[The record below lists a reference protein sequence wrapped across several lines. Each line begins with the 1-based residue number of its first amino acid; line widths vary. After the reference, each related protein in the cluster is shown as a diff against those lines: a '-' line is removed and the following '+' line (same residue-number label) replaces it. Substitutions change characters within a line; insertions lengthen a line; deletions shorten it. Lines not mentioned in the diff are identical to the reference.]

1 MVHLK
6 VFEAFAGV
14 GSQHMALRNLG
25 VDYEVVGVSEIDNFA
40 HQSYEAIHGET
51 KNFGDISKLQPEDL
65 PDFDLFTYSFPC
77 FTGDSLVFVKEKGY
91 VPIKDISVGDL
102 VLTHTGEYKEVTA
115 HYNQGVKPITEVST
129 MLSSTI
135 KTTANHQFYVRTKI
149 KDTSNS
155 CGFYFTQPYW
165 KVAEDLQKS
174 DYVGFPVNSES
185 KLPTWEGILYTWSD
199 GRKPRLKN
207 KIKDKLTDV
216 RFWWLIGRYIADGWV
231 RSQGGIV
238 LGIGNSK
245 LPLVQNQLAGIYNY
259 SVSEEGSVSKVHI
272 PDKELENFLE
282 SVGKGASNKVL
293 PYAWLDLPVN
303 YLQALVEGYLSGD
316 GYVQGTRIVASST
329 SQSLILGMAQAIMK
343 VYKRPVKIYSNK
355 LRSKPHIIEGRL
367 IKENPSWSL
376 AFTKEARKHDRSFY
390 EDDFV
395 WGPVRSVVLSENK
408 EYVYDISVKDN
419 HSFTV
424 QNCIV
429 HNCTDLSSAGK
440 QRGFEKGSGTSS
452 SLLWECQR
460 IIEGKKPKALLL
472 ENVKALTSVK
482 FRDGFHSWL
491 SFLRGLGYMN
501 YYGVLNAKDFG
512 LPQNR
517 ERVFVVSILG
527 KHKPYRFPN
536 GFDDGSTMA
545 SLLGSELDTKKW
557 HKQYNIDRFTY
568 ELRDKGIVHYLGR
581 FNVPIDY
588 KLDKLK
594 EQCFEDIGLSTV
606 KESIG
611 MRTQCLFPT
620 GKVSCMLAS
629 DYKYPKTVVEGIGCE
644 VPSKLY
650 PSDAS
655 DPLARPF
662 VEYERGLTSTREELA
677 KDPSV
682 LWLSEKTANKPQ
694 GLFNLAL
701 MLSEDQVEEL
711 EPLSGFYSMRY
722 LTAGECWK
730 FMGFSYDDYQKAKA
744 VGLSD
749 LQLYKQA
756 GNSIAVPCLEVLF
769 KEIYTSLELERD

>member
-25 VDYEVVGVSEIDNFA
+25 VDYEVVGVSEIDKFA

-77 FTGDSLVFVKEKGY
+77 FTGDSLVFVKDKGY
-91 VPIKDISVGDL
+91 VPIKNVVVGDL

-115 HYNQGVKPITEVST
+115 FYNQGLKPLFSVSSELTRVISTTE
-129 MLSSTI
+129 
-135 KTTANHQFYVRTKI
+135 NHPFYVRSKTEEGLNSPQWKEVRELN
-149 KDTSNS
+149 TSDYL
-155 CGFYFTQPYW
+155 GFPINRESQLPQGYPSLEPYFENLDFWHLLGFLMVYPFTL
-165 KVAEDLQKS
+165 KGEDLILKVDNKHYHLVRDLTEGLFDTTSRELGDSQLE
-174 DYVGFPVNSES
+174 FRIRNCALVNYLRES
-185 KLPTWEGILYTWSD
+185 AIK
-199 GRKPRLKN
+199 RHRLH
-207 KIKDKLTDV
+207 
-216 RFWWLIGRYIADGWV
+216 FQAHWV
-231 RSQGGIV
+231 
-238 LGIGNSK
+238 
-245 LPLVQNQLAGIYNY
+245 
-259 SVSEEGSVSKVHI
+259 
-272 PDKELENFLE
+272 
-282 SVGKGASNKVL
+282 
-293 PYAWLDLPVN
+293 DLPVQHIRALLWGFQRVSGQMVDFTSTLFVTGKELFYGLSQLVLKAYKVPFTVRESINDHYHIEFSELETQSDSMIFEDN
-303 YLQALVEGYLSGD
+303 YVWVSVDSVSYTP
-316 GYVQGTRIVASST
+316 YKAS
-329 SQSLILGMAQAIMK
+329 
-343 VYKRPVKIYSNK
+343 
-355 LRSKPHIIEGRL
+355 
-367 IKENPSWSL
+367 
-376 AFTKEARKHDRSFY
+376 
-390 EDDFV
+390 
-395 WGPVRSVVLSENK
+395 
-408 EYVYDISVKDN
+408 VYDISVKDN

-460 IIEGKKPKALLL
+460 LIEGKKPKALLL
-472 ENVKALTSVK
+472 ENVKALNSAK

-491 SFLRGLGYMN
+491 SFLRGLGYTN

-517 ERVFVVSILG
+517 ERIFVVSILG

-545 SLLGSELDTKKW
+545 HLLGSELDTKKW

-581 FNVPIDY
+581 FNVPVDY
-588 KLDKLK
+588 KIDKLK
-594 EQCFEDIGLSTV
+594 EQGLEDIDPSTI

-629 DYKYPKTVVEGIGCE
+629 DYKYPKTLVEGVGCE
-644 VPSKLY
+644 VTSKLY
-650 PSDAS
+650 PSDANN
-655 DPLARPF
+655 PLARPF
-662 VEYERGLTSTREELA
+662 VEYERGLSSTREELA
-677 KDPSV
+677 KDPNV

-701 MLSEDQVEEL
+701 MLSEEQVDEQK
-711 EPLSGFYSMRY
+711 PLSGFYSMRY
-722 LTAGECWK
+722 LTPGECWK
-730 FMGFSYDDYQKAKA
+730 FMGFSYEDYSKAKA

-756 GNSIAVPCLEVLF
+756 GNSIAVPCLEALF
-769 KEIYTSLELERD
+769 KGIYDSLELEDD

>member
-25 VDYEVVGVSEIDNFA
+25 VDYEVVGVSEIDKFA

-91 VPIKDISVGDL
+91 IPIKQISVGDL

-115 HYNQGVKPITEVST
+115 FYNQGLKPLFSVGSELTGEISTTE
-129 MLSSTI
+129 
-135 KTTANHQFYVRTKI
+135 NHPFYVRSRDAEGVLGSPMWMEAKEL
-149 KDTSNS
+149 TS
-155 CGFYFTQPYW
+155 
-165 KVAEDLQKS
+165 EDFL
-174 DYVGFPVNSES
+174 GFPINTES
-185 KLPTWEGILYTWSD
+185 QLPQGYPSLEENFQNLE
-199 GRKPRLKN
+199 
-207 KIKDKLTDV
+207 
-216 RFWWLIGRYIADGWV
+216 FWRLIGVLTVYPFTLKGEEVVLKVNEKQHYLLRDLTEGLFDTTICDLGHSEV
-231 RSQGGIV
+231 EFCIRSC
-238 LGIGNSK
+238 
-245 LPLVQNQLAGIYNY
+245 A
-259 SVSEEGSVSKVHI
+259 
-272 PDKELENFLE
+272 F
-282 SVGKGASNKVL
+282 
-293 PYAWLDLPVN
+293 VN
-303 YLQALVEGYLSGD
+303 YLRESALKHHRLDFQAHWVQLPLQQIQALLRGFQSVSGQTVDFTSTLFITGKELFYGLSQLVLKAYKVPFTVRESINNHYRLEFSELNKPSD
-316 GYVQGTRIVASST
+316 TMIFEDNYVWVS
-329 SQSLILGMAQAIMK
+329 
-343 VYKRPVKIYSNK
+343 VKSAMYTPFK
-355 LRSKPHIIEGRL
+355 
-367 IKENPSWSL
+367 
-376 AFTKEARKHDRSFY
+376 AT
-390 EDDFV
+390 
-395 WGPVRSVVLSENK
+395 
-408 EYVYDISVKDN
+408 VYDISVKDN

-429 HNCTDLSSAGK
+429 HNCTDLSFAGK

-460 IIEGKKPKALLL
+460 LIEGKKPKALLL
-472 ENVKALTSVK
+472 ENVKALTSAK

-491 SFLRGLGYMN
+491 SFLRGLGYTN

-536 GFDDGSTMA
+536 GFDDGSNMS

-594 EQCFEDIGLSTV
+594 EQGLEDIDPSTI

-629 DYKYPKTVVEGIGCE
+629 DYKYPKTVVEAIGCE
-644 VPSKLY
+644 LPNKLY
-650 PSDAS
+650 KSSAS
-655 DPLARPF
+655 DPLAHPF
-662 VEYERGLTSTREELA
+662 VEYERGLNSSRDELA
-677 KDPSV
+677 KDPNV
-682 LWLSEKTANKPQ
+682 LWLSEREKSEPQ
-694 GLFNLAL
+694 GLFKLAAL
-701 MLSEDQVEEL
+701 LNEESTGEK
-711 EPLSGFYSMRY
+711 EPLTGFYSMRY

-730 FMGFSYDDYQKAKA
+730 FMGFSYEDYSKAKA
-744 VGLSD
+744 IGLSD

-769 KEIYTSLELERD
+769 KGIYDSLED

>member
-25 VDYEVVGVSEIDNFA
+25 VDYEVVGVSEIDKFA
-40 HQSYEAIHGET
+40 HQSYEAVHGET

-77 FTGDSLVFVKEKGY
+77 FTGDSLVFVKDKGY
-91 VPIKDISVGDL
+91 VPIKNVVVGDL
-102 VLTHTGEYKEVTA
+102 VLTHTGEYKVVTA
-115 HYNQGVKPITEVST
+115 FYNQGLKPLFSVSSELTRVISTTE
-129 MLSSTI
+129 
-135 KTTANHQFYVRTKI
+135 NHPFYVRSKTEEGLNSPQWKEVRELN
-149 KDTSNS
+149 TSDYL
-155 CGFYFTQPYW
+155 GFPINRESQLPQGYPSLEPYFENLDFWHLLGFLMVYPFTL
-165 KVAEDLQKS
+165 KGEDLILKV
-174 DYVGFPVNSES
+174 DNKHYHLVRD
-185 KLPTWEGILYTWSD
+185 LTEGLFDTTS
-199 GRKPRLKN
+199 REL
-207 KIKDKLTDV
+207 
-216 RFWWLIGRYIADGWV
+216 
-231 RSQGGIV
+231 
-238 LGIGNSK
+238 GNSQ
-245 LPLVQNQLAGIYNY
+245 LEFRIRNCALVNY
-259 SVSEEGSVSKVHI
+259 
-272 PDKELENFLE
+272 LRE
-282 SVGKGASNKVL
+282 SAIKRHRLHFQSHWV
-293 PYAWLDLPVN
+293 DLPVQHIRALLWGFQRVSGQMIDFTSTLFVTGKELFYGLSQLVLKAYKVPFTVRESINDHYHIEFSELETQSDSMIFEDN
-303 YLQALVEGYLSGD
+303 YVWVSVDSVSYTP
-316 GYVQGTRIVASST
+316 YKAS
-329 SQSLILGMAQAIMK
+329 
-343 VYKRPVKIYSNK
+343 
-355 LRSKPHIIEGRL
+355 
-367 IKENPSWSL
+367 
-376 AFTKEARKHDRSFY
+376 
-390 EDDFV
+390 
-395 WGPVRSVVLSENK
+395 
-408 EYVYDISVKDN
+408 VYDISVKDN

-429 HNCTDLSSAGK
+429 HNCTDLSFAGK

-460 IIEGKKPKALLL
+460 LIEGKKPKVLLL
-472 ENVKALTSVK
+472 ENVKALTSTK
-482 FRDGFHSWL
+482 FMSGFHSWL
-491 SFLRGLGYMN
+491 SFLRGLGYTN

-536 GFDDGSTMA
+536 GFDDGSTMS

-594 EQCFEDIGLSTV
+594 EQGLEDIDLSTI

-655 DPLARPF
+655 EPLARPF
-662 VEYERGLTSTREELA
+662 VEYERGLSSTREELA
-677 KDPSV
+677 KDTSV

-701 MLSEDQVEEL
+701 MLSEEQVEEQ

-744 VGLSD
+744 VGLYD

-756 GNSIAVPCLEVLF
+756 GNSIAVPCLEALF
-769 KEIYTSLELERD
+769 KEIYNSLALEDD

>member
-6 VFEAFAGV
+6 VFEAFSGV

-25 VDYEVVGVSEIDNFA
+25 VDYEVVGVSEIDKFA

-65 PDFDLFTYSFPC
+65 QDFDLFTYSFPC

-102 VLTHTGEYKEVTA
+102 VLTHTGEYKEVTTF
-115 HYNQGVKPITEVST
+115 YNQGQKPLFLVSSELTRDISTTE
-129 MLSSTI
+129 
-135 KTTANHQFYVRTKI
+135 NHPFYVRSKSENGLTPPMWKEACELTTSDYLGFPLNTKSRLPQGYPSLERHFENLDFWRLLGVLLVYPFTL
-149 KDTSNS
+149 KGEELSLKLDNKHYHLVRDLTEGLFDTSS
-155 CGFYFTQPYW
+155 L
-165 KVAEDLQKS
+165 EL
-174 DYVGFPVNSES
+174 
-185 KLPTWEGILYTWSD
+185 
-199 GRKPRLKN
+199 
-207 KIKDKLTDV
+207 
-216 RFWWLIGRYIADGWV
+216 
-231 RSQGGIV
+231 
-238 LGIGNSK
+238 GNS
-245 LPLVQNQLAGIYNY
+245 QLEFRIRNCA
-259 SVSEEGSVSKVHI
+259 
-272 PDKELENFLE
+272 L
-282 SVGKGASNKVL
+282 
-293 PYAWLDLPVN
+293 VN
-303 YLQALVEGYLSGD
+303 YLRESALKRHRLQFQAQWVDLPLPQIRALLWGFKEVSGQTVDFTSTLFVTGKELFYGLSQLLLKAYRVPFKVIETENNYYSITFSELETQSDSMIFEDNYVWVSVES
-316 GYVQGTRIVASST
+316 ASYT
-329 SQSLILGMAQAIMK
+329 P
-343 VYKRPVKIYSNK
+343 YKAS
-355 LRSKPHIIEGRL
+355 
-367 IKENPSWSL
+367 
-376 AFTKEARKHDRSFY
+376 
-390 EDDFV
+390 
-395 WGPVRSVVLSENK
+395 
-408 EYVYDISVKDN
+408 VYDISVKDN

-460 IIEGKKPKALLL
+460 LIEGKKPKVLLL
-472 ENVKALTSVK
+472 ENVKALNSAK

-491 SFLRGLGYMN
+491 SFLRGLGYTN

-517 ERVFVVSILG
+517 ERIFVVSILG

-536 GFDDGSTMA
+536 GFDNGSTMVP
-545 SLLGSELDTKKW
+545 LLGSELDTKKW

-581 FNVPIDY
+581 FNVPVDY
-588 KLDKLK
+588 KIDKLK
-594 EQCFEDIGLSTV
+594 EQGLEDIDLSTI

-629 DYKYPKTVVEGIGCE
+629 DYKYPKTVVEGVGCE

-662 VEYERGLTSTREELA
+662 VEYERGLSSTREELA
-677 KDPSV
+677 KDPNV
-682 LWLSEKTANKPQ
+682 LWLSEKIVNKPQ

-701 MLSEDQVEEL
+701 MLSDNQTEEQK
-711 EPLSGFYSMRY
+711 PLSGFYSMRY
-722 LTAGECWK
+722 LTPGECWK
-730 FMGFSYDDYQKAKA
+730 FMGFSYEDYQKAKET
-744 VGLSD
+744 GLSD

-769 KEIYTSLELERD
+769 KRIYESLED

>member
-6 VFEAFAGV
+6 VFEAFSGV
-14 GSQHMALRNLG
+14 GSQHMVLRNLG
-25 VDYEVVGVSEIDNFA
+25 VDYEVVGVSEIDKFV

-91 VPIKDISVGDL
+91 VPIKNVQVGDL

-115 HYNQGVKPITEVST
+115 FYNQVLKPLFSVGSELTGEISTTENHPFYVRSRDAEGVLGSPMWMEVKELTSEDYLGFPINTESQLPHGYPS
-129 MLSSTI
+129 LSETFQNMDFWRLIGVLMVYPFTLKGEEVILKVNEKQHYLLRDLTEGLFDTTSRDLGSSEMEFRIRSCAFVNYLRESTI
-135 KTTANHQFYVRTKI
+135 KHH
-149 KDTSNS
+149 
-155 CGFYFTQPYW
+155 
-165 KVAEDLQKS
+165 
-174 DYVGFPVNSES
+174 
-185 KLPTWEGILYTWSD
+185 
-199 GRKPRLKN
+199 RL
-207 KIKDKLTDV
+207 D
-216 RFWWLIGRYIADGWV
+216 FQAHWV
-231 RSQGGIV
+231 Q
-238 LGIGNSK
+238 
-245 LPLVQNQLAGIYNY
+245 LPLQQIQALLRGFQ
-259 SVSEEGSVSKVHI
+259 SVSGQTVDFTSTLFI
-272 PDKELENFLE
+272 TGKELFYGLSQLVLKAWRLPFTVRESINDHYRLE
-282 SVGKGASNKVL
+282 FSELNTPSDTMIFEDNYVWVSVKSAMYMPYKAS
-293 PYAWLDLPVN
+293 
-303 YLQALVEGYLSGD
+303 
-316 GYVQGTRIVASST
+316 
-329 SQSLILGMAQAIMK
+329 
-343 VYKRPVKIYSNK
+343 
-355 LRSKPHIIEGRL
+355 
-367 IKENPSWSL
+367 
-376 AFTKEARKHDRSFY
+376 
-390 EDDFV
+390 
-395 WGPVRSVVLSENK
+395 
-408 EYVYDISVKDN
+408 VYDISVKDN

-440 QRGFEKGSGTSS
+440 QRGFKKGSGTSS

-460 IIEGKKPKALLL
+460 LIEGKKPKALLL
-472 ENVKALTSVK
+472 ENVKALTSAK

-491 SFLRGLGYMN
+491 SFLRGLGYTN

-527 KHKPYRFPN
+527 KYKPYRFPN
-536 GFDDGSTMA
+536 GFDDGSTM
-545 SLLGSELDTKKW
+545 SLLLGSELDTKKW

-568 ELRDKGIVHYLGR
+568 EVRNSGIVHYLGR

-594 EQCFEDIGLSTV
+594 EQGVENIDPSEI
-606 KESIG
+606 KDSIG

-629 DYKYPKTVVEGIGCE
+629 DYKYPKTVVEAVGCE
-644 VPSKLY
+644 LPKKLY
-650 PSDAS
+650 KSSAS

-662 VEYERGLTSTREELA
+662 VEYERGLTATREELA
-677 KDPSV
+677 ADSSV
-682 LWLSEKTANKPQ
+682 LWLSEREKSEPQ
-694 GLFNLAL
+694 GLFKLAAL
-701 MLSEDQVEEL
+701 LNEEPTEEQ
-711 EPLSGFYSMRY
+711 EPLTGFYSMRY

-730 FMGFSYDDYQKAKA
+730 FMGFSYDDYSKAKA

-769 KEIYTSLELERD
+769 KRIYESLED

>member
-25 VDYEVVGVSEIDNFA
+25 VDYEVVGVSEIDKFA

-91 VPIKDISVGDL
+91 VPIKSVTEGDL

-115 HYNQGVKPITEVST
+115 FYNQGLKSLFSVSSELTRDISTTE
-129 MLSSTI
+129 
-135 KTTANHQFYVRTKI
+135 NHPFYVRSKVEGGL
-149 KDTSNS
+149 SS
-155 CGFYFTQPYW
+155 PQW
-165 KVAEDLQKS
+165 KEARELTTS
-174 DYVGFPVNSES
+174 DYLGFPINTES
-185 KLPTWEGILYTWSD
+185 QLPQRYPSLEPHFQELNFWKLIGILLAFPFTLKGEEVILKVDNRHFGLLSILTADLFDNSYRDISASQVEFRIRNCALVNYLRESGLKHRKLRFQSQWVSLPIPQLRALLWGFQSVSGQTIEFTSALFVTGKELFYGLSQLVLKANRAPFKVIESENNHYTITFIELETQSD
-199 GRKPRLKN
+199 SMIFEDN
-207 KIKDKLTDV
+207 YV
-216 RFWWLIGRYIADGWV
+216 WV
-231 RSQGGIV
+231 
-238 LGIGNSK
+238 
-245 LPLVQNQLAGIYNY
+245 
-259 SVSEEGSVSKVHI
+259 SVSEANYTPYK
-272 PDKELENFLE
+272 
-282 SVGKGASNKVL
+282 SN
-293 PYAWLDLPVN
+293 
-303 YLQALVEGYLSGD
+303 
-316 GYVQGTRIVASST
+316 
-329 SQSLILGMAQAIMK
+329 
-343 VYKRPVKIYSNK
+343 
-355 LRSKPHIIEGRL
+355 
-367 IKENPSWSL
+367 
-376 AFTKEARKHDRSFY
+376 
-390 EDDFV
+390 
-395 WGPVRSVVLSENK
+395 
-408 EYVYDISVKDN
+408 VYDIRVKDN

-460 IIEGKKPKALLL
+460 LIEGKKPKALLL
-472 ENVKALTSVK
+472 ENVKALNSAK

-491 SFLRGLGYMN
+491 SFLRGLGYTN

-545 SLLGSELDTKKW
+545 PLLGSDLDTKKW

-581 FNVPIDY
+581 FNVPVDY
-588 KLDKLK
+588 KIDKLK
-594 EQCFEDIGLSTV
+594 EQGLEDIDPSTI

-629 DYKYPKTVVEGIGCE
+629 DYKYPKTVVEGVGCE

-662 VEYERGLTSTREELA
+662 VEFERGLSSTREELA
-677 KDPSV
+677 KDPTV
-682 LWLSEKTANKPQ
+682 LWLSEKESSEPK
-694 GLFNLAL
+694 GLFQFAAL
-701 MLSEDQVEEL
+701 LSDEPKEEI
-711 EPLSGFYSMRY
+711 EPLQGFYSMRY
-722 LTAGECWK
+722 LTPGECWK
-730 FMGFSYDDYQKAKA
+730 FMGFSYEDYSKAKA
-744 VGLSD
+744 IGLSD

-756 GNSIAVPCLEVLF
+756 GNSIAVPCLEALF
-769 KEIYTSLELERD
+769 KNIYISLED

>member
-25 VDYEVVGVSEIDNFA
+25 VDYEVVGVSEIDKFA

-51 KNFGDISKLQPEDL
+51 PNFGDISKLQSEDL

-77 FTGDSLVFVKEKGY
+77 FTGDSLVFVKDKGY
-91 VPIKDISVGDL
+91 VLIKQVSVGDL

-115 HYNQGVKPITEVST
+115 FYNQGLKPLFSVSSELTRDISTTET
-129 MLSSTI
+129 
-135 KTTANHQFYVRTKI
+135 HPFYVRSKSESGLTSPKWKEAKDLTTSDFLGFPINTESQLPQGYPSLESHFENLDFWRLLGVLLVYPFTLKGEELILKI
-149 KDTSNS
+149 DNKHYHLLRDLTEGLFDTSS
-155 CGFYFTQPYW
+155 L
-165 KVAEDLQKS
+165 EL
-174 DYVGFPVNSES
+174 
-185 KLPTWEGILYTWSD
+185 
-199 GRKPRLKN
+199 
-207 KIKDKLTDV
+207 
-216 RFWWLIGRYIADGWV
+216 
-231 RSQGGIV
+231 
-238 LGIGNSK
+238 GNS
-245 LPLVQNQLAGIYNY
+245 QLEFRIRNCA
-259 SVSEEGSVSKVHI
+259 
-272 PDKELENFLE
+272 L
-282 SVGKGASNKVL
+282 
-293 PYAWLDLPVN
+293 VN
-303 YLQALVEGYLSGD
+303 YLRESALKRHRLHFQAQWIDLPLQQIRALLWGFQRVSGQNVDFTSTLFVTGKELFYGLSQLVLKSYRVPFRVRESINDHYSIEFSELE
-316 GYVQGTRIVASST
+316 
-329 SQSLILGMAQAIMK
+329 SQSDTMIFEDNYVWVSVQSANYIP
-343 VYKRPVKIYSNK
+343 YKAS
-355 LRSKPHIIEGRL
+355 
-367 IKENPSWSL
+367 
-376 AFTKEARKHDRSFY
+376 
-390 EDDFV
+390 
-395 WGPVRSVVLSENK
+395 
-408 EYVYDISVKDN
+408 VYDISVKDN

-460 IIEGKKPKALLL
+460 LIEGKKPKALLL
-472 ENVKALTSVK
+472 ENVKALNSAK

-491 SFLRGLGYMN
+491 SFLRGLGYTN

-536 GFDDGSTMA
+536 GYDDGSTMS
-545 SLLGSELDTKKW
+545 SLLGSDLDTKKW

-588 KLDKLK
+588 KVDKLK
-594 EQCFEDIGLSTV
+594 EQGFEDIDLSMI

-644 VPSKLY
+644 VPTKLY
-650 PSDAS
+650 LSSAS

-677 KDPSV
+677 KDSSV
-682 LWLSEKTANKPQ
+682 LWLSEKENSKPK
-694 GLFNLAL
+694 GLFQFAAL
-701 MLSEDQVEEL
+701 LSDEPKEEI
-711 EPLSGFYSMRY
+711 EPLQGFYSMRY
-722 LTAGECWK
+722 LTPGECWK
-730 FMGFSYDDYQKAKA
+730 FMGFSYEDYSKAKA
-744 VGLSD
+744 IGLSD

-769 KEIYTSLELERD
+769 KRIYESLED

>member
-6 VFEAFAGV
+6 VFEAFSGV

-25 VDYEVVGVSEIDNFA
+25 VDYEVVGVSEIDKFA

-91 VPIKDISVGDL
+91 VPIKNVQVGDL

-115 HYNQGVKPITEVST
+115 FYNQGLKPLFSVGSELTGEISTTENHPFYVRSRDAEGVLGSPMWMEVKELTSEDYLGFPINTESQLPHGYPS
-129 MLSSTI
+129 LSETFQNMDFWRLIGVLMVYPFTLKGEEVILKVNEKQHYLLRDLTEGLFDTTSRDLGSSEMEFRIRSCAFVNYLRESTI
-135 KTTANHQFYVRTKI
+135 KHH
-149 KDTSNS
+149 
-155 CGFYFTQPYW
+155 
-165 KVAEDLQKS
+165 
-174 DYVGFPVNSES
+174 
-185 KLPTWEGILYTWSD
+185 
-199 GRKPRLKN
+199 RL
-207 KIKDKLTDV
+207 D
-216 RFWWLIGRYIADGWV
+216 FQAHWV
-231 RSQGGIV
+231 Q
-238 LGIGNSK
+238 
-245 LPLVQNQLAGIYNY
+245 LPLQQIQALLRGFQ
-259 SVSEEGSVSKVHI
+259 SVSGQTVDFTSTLFI
-272 PDKELENFLE
+272 TGKELFYGLSQLVLKAWRLPFTVRESINDHYRLE
-282 SVGKGASNKVL
+282 FSELNTPSDTMIFEDNYVWVSVKSAMYMPYKAS
-293 PYAWLDLPVN
+293 
-303 YLQALVEGYLSGD
+303 
-316 GYVQGTRIVASST
+316 
-329 SQSLILGMAQAIMK
+329 
-343 VYKRPVKIYSNK
+343 
-355 LRSKPHIIEGRL
+355 
-367 IKENPSWSL
+367 
-376 AFTKEARKHDRSFY
+376 
-390 EDDFV
+390 
-395 WGPVRSVVLSENK
+395 
-408 EYVYDISVKDN
+408 VYDISVKDN

-440 QRGFEKGSGTSS
+440 QRGFERGSGTSS

-460 IIEGKKPKALLL
+460 LIEGKKPKALLL
-472 ENVKALTSVK
+472 ENVKALNSAK

-491 SFLRGLGYMN
+491 SFLRGLGYTN

-517 ERVFVVSILG
+517 ERIFVVSILG

-536 GFDDGSTMA
+536 GFDDGSTMS
-545 SLLGSELDTKKW
+545 SLLGGDLDTKKW

-581 FNVPIDY
+581 FNVPVDY

-594 EQCFEDIGLSTV
+594 EQGLDDIDPSTI

-655 DPLARPF
+655 EPLARPF
-662 VEYERGLTSTREELA
+662 VEYERGLSSTREELA

-701 MLSEDQVEEL
+701 MLSEEQVEEQ

-756 GNSIAVPCLEVLF
+756 GNSIAVPCLEALF
-769 KEIYTSLELERD
+769 KEIYNSLALEDD

>member
-1 MVHLK
+1 MVHLR

-25 VDYEVVGVSEIDNFA
+25 VDYEVVGVSEIDKFA

-51 KNFGDISKLQPEDL
+51 KNFGDISKLQSEDL

-77 FTGDSLVFVKEKGY
+77 
-91 VPIKDISVGDL
+91 
-102 VLTHTGEYKEVTA
+102 
-115 HYNQGVKPITEVST
+115 
-129 MLSSTI
+129 
-135 KTTANHQFYVRTKI
+135 
-149 KDTSNS
+149 
-155 CGFYFTQPYW
+155 
-165 KVAEDLQKS
+165 
-174 DYVGFPVNSES
+174 
-185 KLPTWEGILYTWSD
+185 
-199 GRKPRLKN
+199 
-207 KIKDKLTDV
+207 
-216 RFWWLIGRYIADGWV
+216 
-231 RSQGGIV
+231 
-238 LGIGNSK
+238 
-245 LPLVQNQLAGIYNY
+245 
-259 SVSEEGSVSKVHI
+259 
-272 PDKELENFLE
+272 
-282 SVGKGASNKVL
+282 
-293 PYAWLDLPVN
+293 
-303 YLQALVEGYLSGD
+303 
-316 GYVQGTRIVASST
+316 
-329 SQSLILGMAQAIMK
+329 
-343 VYKRPVKIYSNK
+343 
-355 LRSKPHIIEGRL
+355 
-367 IKENPSWSL
+367 
-376 AFTKEARKHDRSFY
+376 
-390 EDDFV
+390 
-395 WGPVRSVVLSENK
+395 
-408 EYVYDISVKDN
+408 
-419 HSFTV
+419 
-424 QNCIV
+424 
-429 HNCTDLSSAGK
+429 TDLSFAGK

-460 IIEGKKPKALLL
+460 LIEGKKPKALLL
-472 ENVKALTSVK
+472 ENVKALTSAK

-491 SFLRGLGYMN
+491 SFLRGLGYTN

-536 GFDDGSTMA
+536 GFDDGSTMS

-594 EQCFEDIGLSTV
+594 EQGLEDIDLSTI

-620 GKVSCMLAS
+620 GKASCMLAS
-629 DYKYPKTVVEGIGCE
+629 DYKYPKTVVEGLGCE

-662 VEYERGLTSTREELA
+662 VEYERGLSSTREDLA
-677 KDPSV
+677 KDPTV

-701 MLSEDQVEEL
+701 MLSEGQAEDQKT
-711 EPLSGFYSMRY
+711 LSGFYSMRY
-722 LTAGECWK
+722 LTPGECWK
-730 FMGFSYDDYQKAKA
+730 FMGFSYEDYSKAKA

-756 GNSIAVPCLEVLF
+756 GNSIAVPCLEALF
-769 KEIYTSLELERD
+769 KEIYNSLALEDD

>member
-25 VDYEVVGVSEIDNFA
+25 VDYEVVGVSEIDKFA
-40 HQSYEAIHGET
+40 HQAYEAIHGET
-51 KNFGDISKLQPEDL
+51 PNFGDISKLQPEDL

-77 FTGDSLVFVKEKGY
+77 FTGDSLVFVKDKGY
-91 VPIKDISVGDL
+91 VPIKTVVVGDL

-115 HYNQGVKPITEVST
+115 FYNQGLKPLFSIDSELTREILTTE
-129 MLSSTI
+129 
-135 KTTANHQFYVRTKI
+135 NHPFYVRSKLEGGLSSPQWKEARELTTSDYLGFPINKESQLPQGYPSLELKFQELNFWKLVGVLLAFPFTLKGEEVI
-149 KDTSNS
+149 LKVDKKHFGLLNILTAYLFDTS
-155 CGFYFTQPYW
+155 YR
-165 KVAEDLQKS
+165 DL
-174 DYVGFPVNSES
+174 
-185 KLPTWEGILYTWSD
+185 
-199 GRKPRLKN
+199 
-207 KIKDKLTDV
+207 
-216 RFWWLIGRYIADGWV
+216 
-231 RSQGGIV
+231 
-238 LGIGNSK
+238 
-245 LPLVQNQLAGIYNY
+245 
-259 SVSEEGSVSKVHI
+259 
-272 PDKELENFLE
+272 
-282 SVGKGASNKVL
+282 
-293 PYAWLDLPVN
+293 
-303 YLQALVEGYLSGD
+303 
-316 GYVQGTRIVASST
+316 ST
-329 SQSLILGMAQAIMK
+329 SQVEFRIRDCALVTYLRESGLK
-343 VYKRPVKIYSNK
+343 HRK
-355 LRSKPHIIEGRL
+355 LRFQAQWVELPLPQLRALLWGFQSVSGQTIEFTSALFVTG
-367 IKENPSWSL
+367 KEL
-376 AFTKEARKHDRSFY
+376 FY
-390 EDDFV
+390 
-395 WGPVRSVVLSENK
+395 GLSQLVLKANRVPFKVIESENYHYTITFSELETQSDSMIFEDNYVWVSVCEASYTSYK
-408 EYVYDISVKDN
+408 SNVYDISVKDN

-460 IIEGKKPKALLL
+460 LIEGKKPKALLL
-472 ENVKALTSVK
+472 ENVKSLNSAK

-491 SFLRGLGYMN
+491 SFLRGLGYTN

-517 ERVFVVSILG
+517 ERIFVVSILG

-545 SLLGSELDTKKW
+545 PLLGSELDTKKW

-581 FNVPIDY
+581 FNVPVDY
-588 KLDKLK
+588 KIDKLK
-594 EQCFEDIGLSTV
+594 EQGLEDIDPSTI

-620 GKVSCMLAS
+620 GKASCMLAS

-662 VEYERGLTSTREELA
+662 VEYERGLSSTREELA
-677 KDPSV
+677 NDPNV
-682 LWLSEKTANKPQ
+682 LWLSEKTANQPQ

-701 MLSEDQVEEL
+701 MLSEGQAEEQKS
-711 EPLSGFYSMRY
+711 LSGFYSMRY
-722 LTAGECWK
+722 LTPGECWK
-730 FMGFSYDDYQKAKA
+730 FMGFSYEDYQKAKA

-756 GNSIAVPCLEVLF
+756 GNSIAVPCLEALF
-769 KEIYTSLELERD
+769 KRIYESLDSTKEEN

>member
-25 VDYEVVGVSEIDNFA
+25 VDYEVVGVSEIDKFA

-77 FTGDSLVFVKEKGY
+77 FTGYSLVFVKEKGY
-91 VPIKDISVGDL
+91 VLIKSVVVGDL

-115 HYNQGVKPITEVST
+115 HYNQGLKPLFSVSSELTREISTTE
-129 MLSSTI
+129 
-135 KTTANHQFYVRTKI
+135 NHPFYVRSKVEGGLSSPQWKEARELT
-149 KDTSNS
+149 TSDYLGFPINS
-155 CGFYFTQPYW
+155 EFQLPQGYPSLEPYFENLDFWHLLGFLMVYLFTL
-165 KVAEDLQKS
+165 KGEDLILKV
-174 DYVGFPVNSES
+174 DNKHYHLVRD
-185 KLPTWEGILYTWSD
+185 LTEGLFDTTS
-199 GRKPRLKN
+199 REL
-207 KIKDKLTDV
+207 
-216 RFWWLIGRYIADGWV
+216 
-231 RSQGGIV
+231 
-238 LGIGNSK
+238 GNSQ
-245 LPLVQNQLAGIYNY
+245 LEFRIRNCALVNY
-259 SVSEEGSVSKVHI
+259 
-272 PDKELENFLE
+272 LRE
-282 SVGKGASNKVL
+282 SAIKRHRLHFQAHWV
-293 PYAWLDLPVN
+293 DLPVQHIRALLWGFQRVSGQMVDFTSTLFVTGKELFYGLSQLVLKAYKVPFTVRESINDHYHIEFSELETQSDSMIFEDN
-303 YLQALVEGYLSGD
+303 YVWVSVDSVSYTP
-316 GYVQGTRIVASST
+316 YKAS
-329 SQSLILGMAQAIMK
+329 
-343 VYKRPVKIYSNK
+343 
-355 LRSKPHIIEGRL
+355 
-367 IKENPSWSL
+367 
-376 AFTKEARKHDRSFY
+376 
-390 EDDFV
+390 
-395 WGPVRSVVLSENK
+395 
-408 EYVYDISVKDN
+408 VYDISVKDN

-460 IIEGKKPKALLL
+460 LIEGKKPKALLL
-472 ENVKALTSVK
+472 ENVKALNSAK

-491 SFLRGLGYMN
+491 SFLRGLGYTN

-517 ERVFVVSILG
+517 ERIFVVSILG

-545 SLLGSELDTKKW
+545 HLLGSELDTKKW

-581 FNVPIDY
+581 FNVPVDY
-588 KLDKLK
+588 KIDKLK
-594 EQCFEDIGLSTV
+594 EQGLEDIDPSTI

-629 DYKYPKTVVEGIGCE
+629 DYKYPKTVVEGVGCE
-644 VPSKLY
+644 VTSKLY
-650 PSDAS
+650 PSDANN
-655 DPLARPF
+655 PLARPF
-662 VEYERGLTSTREELA
+662 VEYERGLSSTREELA
-677 KDPSV
+677 KDPNV

-701 MLSEDQVEEL
+701 MLSEEQVDEQK
-711 EPLSGFYSMRY
+711 PLSGFYSMRY
-722 LTAGECWK
+722 LTPGECWK
-730 FMGFSYDDYQKAKA
+730 FMGFSYEDYSKAKA

-756 GNSIAVPCLEVLF
+756 GNSIAVPCLEALF
-769 KEIYTSLELERD
+769 KGIYDSLELEDD

>member
-25 VDYEVVGVSEIDNFA
+25 VDYEVVGVSEIDKFA
-40 HQSYEAIHGET
+40 HQSYEVIHGET

-77 FTGDSLVFVKEKGY
+77 FTGDSLVFVKDKGY
-91 VPIKDISVGDL
+91 VPIKGVVVGDL

-115 HYNQGVKPITEVST
+115 FYNQGLKPLFSVSSELTRDISTTE
-129 MLSSTI
+129 
-135 KTTANHQFYVRTKI
+135 NHPFYVRSKVEEGL
-149 KDTSNS
+149 NS
-155 CGFYFTQPYW
+155 PQW
-165 KVAEDLQKS
+165 KEARELS
-174 DYVGFPVNSES
+174 TLDYLGFPVNTES
-185 KLPTWEGILYTWSD
+185 QLPQGYPSLERYFENLDFWRLLGVLIVYPFTLKGEELILKVDNKHYHLLRDLTEGLFDTTSRD
-199 GRKPRLKN
+199 L
-207 KIKDKLTDV
+207 
-216 RFWWLIGRYIADGWV
+216 
-231 RSQGGIV
+231 
-238 LGIGNSK
+238 GNSQIEFRIRNCA
-245 LPLVQNQLAGIYNY
+245 LVNY
-259 SVSEEGSVSKVHI
+259 
-272 PDKELENFLE
+272 LCE
-282 SVGKGASNKVL
+282 SAIKRHRLHVQAH
-293 PYAWLDLPVN
+293 WIDLPVQHIRALLWGFQRVSGQTVDFTSTLFVTGKELFYGLSQLVLKAYKVPFTVRESINDHYHIEFSELETQSDSMIFEDN
-303 YLQALVEGYLSGD
+303 YVWVSVES
-316 GYVQGTRIVASST
+316 ASST
-329 SQSLILGMAQAIMK
+329 P
-343 VYKRPVKIYSNK
+343 YKS
-355 LRSKPHIIEGRL
+355 S
-367 IKENPSWSL
+367 
-376 AFTKEARKHDRSFY
+376 
-390 EDDFV
+390 
-395 WGPVRSVVLSENK
+395 
-408 EYVYDISVKDN
+408 VYDISVKDN

-472 ENVKALTSVK
+472 ENVKALNSAK

-491 SFLRGLGYMN
+491 SFLRGLGYTN

-536 GFDDGSTMA
+536 GFDDGSTMS
-545 SLLGSELDTKKW
+545 SLLGSELDIKKW

-588 KLDKLK
+588 KVDKLK
-594 EQCFEDIGLSTV
+594 EQGFEDIDLSTI

-629 DYKYPKTVVEGIGCE
+629 DYKYPKTVVEGVGCE

-650 PSDAS
+650 LSDAS

-662 VEYERGLTSTREELA
+662 VEYERGLKSTREELA
-677 KDPSV
+677 KDPNI
-682 LWLSEKTANKPQ
+682 LWLSEKKPQ
-694 GLFNLAL
+694 EKLSLFNLAAL
-701 MLSEDQVEEL
+701 LSETTEEEQ
-711 EPLSGFYSMRY
+711 EPVRGFYSMRY
-722 LTAGECWK
+722 LTPGECWK
-730 FMGFSYDDYQKAKA
+730 FMGFSYEDYSKAKA
-744 VGLSD
+744 IGLSD

-756 GNSIAVPCLEVLF
+756 GNSIAVPCLEALF
-769 KEIYTSLELERD
+769 KGIYDSLED

>member
-25 VDYEVVGVSEIDNFA
+25 VDYEVVGVSEIDKFA
-40 HQSYEAIHGET
+40 HQAYEAIHGET
-51 KNFGDISKLQPEDL
+51 PNFGDISKLQPEDL

-77 FTGDSLVFVKEKGY
+77 FTGESLVFVKEKGY
-91 VPIKDISVGDL
+91 VPIKNVVEGDF

-115 HYNQGVKPITEVST
+115 HYNQGLKPLFLVSSELTRDISTTE
-129 MLSSTI
+129 
-135 KTTANHQFYVRTKI
+135 NHPFYVRSKTEDGLSSPQWKEAKDLKTSDYLGFPINTKSQLPQGYPSLELKFQELNFWKLVGVLLAYPFTLEGEEVI
-149 KDTSNS
+149 LKVDNKHFGLIRLLTADLFDTS
-155 CGFYFTQPYW
+155 YR
-165 KVAEDLQKS
+165 DLS
-174 DYVGFPVNSES
+174 
-185 KLPTWEGILYTWSD
+185 T
-199 GRKPRLKN
+199 
-207 KIKDKLTDV
+207 
-216 RFWWLIGRYIADGWV
+216 
-231 RSQGGIV
+231 SQVEFRIRDCA
-238 LGIGNSK
+238 L
-245 LPLVQNQLAGIYNY
+245 
-259 SVSEEGSVSKVHI
+259 
-272 PDKELENFLE
+272 
-282 SVGKGASNKVL
+282 
-293 PYAWLDLPVN
+293 VN
-303 YLQALVEGYLSGD
+303 YLRESGLKH
-316 GYVQGTRIVASST
+316 R
-329 SQSLILGMAQAIMK
+329 
-343 VYKRPVKIYSNK
+343 K
-355 LRSKPHIIEGRL
+355 LRFQAQWVDLPLPQLRALLWGYQSVSGQNIEYTSFLFITG
-367 IKENPSWSL
+367 KEL
-376 AFTKEARKHDRSFY
+376 FY
-390 EDDFV
+390 GLSQLLLKAYKTPFK
-395 WGPVRSVVLSENK
+395 VVESENNRYSITFS
-408 EYVYDISVKDN
+408 ELETPSDSMIFEGNYVWVSVNSASYTPYTAHVYDISVKDN

-460 IIEGKKPKALLL
+460 LIEGKKPKALLL
-472 ENVKALTSVK
+472 ENVKALNNAK

-491 SFLRGLGYMN
+491 SFLRGLGYTN

-517 ERVFVVSILG
+517 ERIFVVSILG

-545 SLLGSELDTKKW
+545 HLLGSELDTKKW

-568 ELRDKGIVHYLGR
+568 ELRDKGIVHYLGC

-588 KLDKLK
+588 KIDKLK
-594 EQCFEDIGLSTV
+594 EQGLEDIDPSTI

-620 GKVSCMLAS
+620 GKISCMLAS

-655 DPLARPF
+655 DSLARPF
-662 VEYERGLTSTREELA
+662 VEYERGLKSTREDLA
-677 KDPSV
+677 KDPNV
-682 LWLSEKTANKPQ
+682 LWLSEKRPREKLS
-694 GLFNLAL
+694 LFNLAAL
-701 MLSEDQVEEL
+701 LSETTEEEQ
-711 EPLSGFYSMRY
+711 EPISGFYSMRY
-722 LTAGECWK
+722 LTPGECWK
-730 FMGFSYDDYQKAKA
+730 FMGFSYEDYQKVKA
-744 VGLSD
+744 IGLSD

-769 KEIYTSLELERD
+769 KEIYTSLELEHD

>member
-1 MVHLK
+1 MVHLR

-25 VDYEVVGVSEIDNFA
+25 VDYEVVGVSEIDKFA
-40 HQSYEAIHGET
+40 HQSYEAIYGET

-77 FTGDSLVFVKEKGY
+77 FTGDSLIFVKEKGY
-91 VPIKDISVGDL
+91 VPIKQVAVGDF

-115 HYNQGVKPITEVST
+115 HYNQGLKSLFSVSSELTRDISTTE
-129 MLSSTI
+129 
-135 KTTANHQFYVRTKI
+135 NHPFYVRSRTEDELSSPK
-149 KDTSNS
+149 
-155 CGFYFTQPYW
+155 W
-165 KVAEDLQKS
+165 KEARELNTS
-174 DYVGFPVNSES
+174 DYLGFPINSES
-185 KLPTWEGILYTWSD
+185 QLPQGYPSLESHFENLDFWRLLGVLLVYPFMVKGEELILKVDNKHYHLVRDLTEGLFDTSSLD
-199 GRKPRLKN
+199 L
-207 KIKDKLTDV
+207 
-216 RFWWLIGRYIADGWV
+216 
-231 RSQGGIV
+231 
-238 LGIGNSK
+238 GNSQIEFRIRNCA
-245 LPLVQNQLAGIYNY
+245 L
-259 SVSEEGSVSKVHI
+259 
-272 PDKELENFLE
+272 
-282 SVGKGASNKVL
+282 
-293 PYAWLDLPVN
+293 VN
-303 YLQALVEGYLSGD
+303 YLRESAIKRHRLHFQAHWIYLPLQQIRALLWGFQRISGQTVDFTSTLFVTGKELFYGISQLVLKAYKVPFTVRESINDY
-316 GYVQGTRIVASST
+316 YRIEFSELET
-329 SQSLILGMAQAIMK
+329 QSDFMI
-343 VYKRPVKIYSNK
+343 
-355 LRSKPHIIEGRL
+355 
-367 IKENPSWSL
+367 
-376 AFTKEARKHDRSFY
+376 F
-390 EDDFV
+390 EDNFV
-395 WGPVRSVVLSENK
+395 WVSVESASYTPYNGS
-408 EYVYDISVKDN
+408 VYDISVKDN

-460 IIEGKKPKALLL
+460 LIEGKKPKALLL
-472 ENVKALTSVK
+472 ENVKALNSAK
-482 FRDGFHSWL
+482 FRGGFHSWL
-491 SFLRGLGYMN
+491 SFLRGLGYTN

-545 SLLGSELDTKKW
+545 PLLGSELDTKKW

-581 FNVPIDY
+581 FNVPVDY
-588 KLDKLK
+588 KINKLK
-594 EQCFEDIGLSTV
+594 EQGLEDINPSTI

-655 DPLARPF
+655 DFLARPF
-662 VEYERGLTSTREELA
+662 VEYERGLKSTREELA
-677 KDPSV
+677 KDPNV
-682 LWLSEKTANKPQ
+682 LWLSEKKPQ
-694 GLFNLAL
+694 EKLSLFNLAAL
-701 MLSEDQVEEL
+701 LSETTEEEQ
-711 EPLSGFYSMRY
+711 EPVRGFYSMRY
-722 LTAGECWK
+722 LTPGECWK
-730 FMGFSYDDYQKAKA
+730 FMGFSYEDYQKAKA
-744 VGLSD
+744 IGLSD

-769 KEIYTSLELERD
+769 KRIYESLED

>member
-25 VDYEVVGVSEIDNFA
+25 VDYEVVGVSEIDKFA

-77 FTGDSLVFVKEKGY
+77 FTGDSLVFVKDKGY
-91 VPIKDISVGDL
+91 VPIKNVVVGDS

-115 HYNQGVKPITEVST
+115 FYNQGLKPLFSVSSELTRDISTTE
-129 MLSSTI
+129 
-135 KTTANHQFYVRTKI
+135 NHPFYVRSKAEGGL
-149 KDTSNS
+149 NS
-155 CGFYFTQPYW
+155 PQW
-165 KVAEDLQKS
+165 KEARELNTS
-174 DYVGFPVNSES
+174 DYLGFPINSES
-185 KLPTWEGILYTWSD
+185 QLPQGYPSLESHFENLDFWRLLGVLLVYPFMVKGEELILKVDNKHYHLVRDLTEGLFDTSSLD
-199 GRKPRLKN
+199 L
-207 KIKDKLTDV
+207 
-216 RFWWLIGRYIADGWV
+216 
-231 RSQGGIV
+231 
-238 LGIGNSK
+238 GNSQIEFRIRNCA
-245 LPLVQNQLAGIYNY
+245 L
-259 SVSEEGSVSKVHI
+259 
-272 PDKELENFLE
+272 
-282 SVGKGASNKVL
+282 
-293 PYAWLDLPVN
+293 VN
-303 YLQALVEGYLSGD
+303 YLRESAIKRHRLHFQAHWIYLPLQQIRALLWGFQRISGQTVDFTSTLFVTGKELFYGISQLVLKAYKVPFTVRESINDY
-316 GYVQGTRIVASST
+316 YRIEFSELET
-329 SQSLILGMAQAIMK
+329 QSDFMI
-343 VYKRPVKIYSNK
+343 
-355 LRSKPHIIEGRL
+355 
-367 IKENPSWSL
+367 
-376 AFTKEARKHDRSFY
+376 F
-390 EDDFV
+390 EDNFV
-395 WGPVRSVVLSENK
+395 WVSVESASYTPYNGS
-408 EYVYDISVKDN
+408 VYDISVKDN

-460 IIEGKKPKALLL
+460 LIEGKKPKALLL
-472 ENVKALTSVK
+472 ENVKALNSAK
-482 FRDGFHSWL
+482 FRGGFHSWL
-491 SFLRGLGYMN
+491 SFLRGLGYTN

-545 SLLGSELDTKKW
+545 PLLGSELDTKKW

-581 FNVPIDY
+581 FNVPVDY
-588 KLDKLK
+588 KINKLK
-594 EQCFEDIGLSTV
+594 EQGLEDINPSTI

-650 PSDAS
+650 LSDAS
-655 DPLARPF
+655 DSLARPF
-662 VEYERGLTSTREELA
+662 VEYERGLNSTREELA
-677 KDPSV
+677 KDPNV
-682 LWLSEKTANKPQ
+682 LWLSEKKPQ
-694 GLFNLAL
+694 EKLSLFNLAAL
-701 MLSEDQVEEL
+701 LSETTEEEQ
-711 EPLSGFYSMRY
+711 EPVRGFYSMRY
-722 LTAGECWK
+722 LTPGECWK
-730 FMGFSYDDYQKAKA
+730 FMGFSYEDYQKAKA
-744 VGLSD
+744 IGLSD

-769 KEIYTSLELERD
+769 KRIYESLEN

>member
-14 GSQHMALRNLG
+14 GSQHMALRKLG
-25 VDYEVVGVSEIDNFA
+25 VDYEVVGVSEIDKFA
-40 HQSYEAIHGET
+40 HQAYEAIHGET
-51 KNFGDISKLQPEDL
+51 KNFGDISELQSEDL

-77 FTGDSLVFVKEKGY
+77 FTGDSLVFVKDKGY
-91 VPIKDISVGDL
+91 VPIKNVVVGDS
-102 VLTHTGEYKEVTA
+102 VLTHTGEYKEVTV
-115 HYNQGVKPITEVST
+115 HYNQGLKPLFSVSSELTREISTTE
-129 MLSSTI
+129 
-135 KTTANHQFYVRTKI
+135 NHPFYVRSKVEGGLSSPKWKEARELTTSDYLGFPINTESQLLQGYPSLESKFQELNFWKLVGVLLAFPFTLKGEEVI
-149 KDTSNS
+149 LKVDNKHFGLLSTLTDDLFDTSYRDIS
-155 CGFYFTQPYW
+155 
-165 KVAEDLQKS
+165 A
-174 DYVGFPVNSES
+174 
-185 KLPTWEGILYTWSD
+185 
-199 GRKPRLKN
+199 
-207 KIKDKLTDV
+207 
-216 RFWWLIGRYIADGWV
+216 
-231 RSQGGIV
+231 SQV
-238 LGIGNSK
+238 DF
-245 LPLVQNQLAGIYNY
+245 
-259 SVSEEGSVSKVHI
+259 HI
-272 PDKELENFLE
+272 RDCAL
-282 SVGKGASNKVL
+282 
-293 PYAWLDLPVN
+293 VN
-303 YLQALVEGYLSGD
+303 YLRESGLKHRKLRFQAQWVDLPLPHLRALLCGFQSVSGQMVE
-316 GYVQGTRIVASST
+316 ST
-329 SQSLILGMAQAIMK
+329 SALFIVGKELFYGLSQLVLKAYKTPFKVVESENNYYTITFSELETQSDSMIFEG
-343 VYKRPVKIYSNK
+343 VY
-355 LRSKPHIIEGRL
+355 
-367 IKENPSWSL
+367 
-376 AFTKEARKHDRSFY
+376 
-390 EDDFV
+390 V
-395 WGPVRSVVLSENK
+395 WVSVRSASYTPYKSN
-408 EYVYDISVKDN
+408 VYDISVKDN

-460 IIEGKKPKALLL
+460 LIEGKKPKVLLL
-472 ENVKALTSVK
+472 ENVKALNSAK

-491 SFLRGLGYMN
+491 SFLRGLGYTN

-517 ERVFVVSILG
+517 ERIFVVSILG

-545 SLLGSELDTKKW
+545 PLLGSELDTKKW

-594 EQCFEDIGLSTV
+594 EQGLADIDPSTI

-620 GKVSCMLAS
+620 GKASCMLAS

-662 VEYERGLTSTREELA
+662 VEYERGLSSTREELA
-677 KDPSV
+677 KDPNV
-682 LWLSEKTANKPQ
+682 LWLSEKTANQPQ

-701 MLSEDQVEEL
+701 MLSDNQTEEQK
-711 EPLSGFYSMRY
+711 PLNGFYSMRY
-722 LTAGECWK
+722 LTPGECWK
-730 FMGFSYDDYQKAKA
+730 FMGFSYKDYQKAKA

-756 GNSIAVPCLEVLF
+756 GNSIAVPCLEALF
-769 KEIYTSLELERD
+769 KEVWNSLDD

>member
-25 VDYEVVGVSEIDNFA
+25 VDYEVVGVSEIDKFA
-40 HQSYEAIHGET
+40 HQAYEAIHGET
-51 KNFGDISKLQPEDL
+51 PNFGDISKLQPEDL

-77 FTGDSLVFVKEKGY
+77 FTGDSLVFVKDKGY
-91 VPIKDISVGDL
+91 VPIKTVVVGDL

-115 HYNQGVKPITEVST
+115 FYNQGLKPLFSVSSELTRDISTTE
-129 MLSSTI
+129 
-135 KTTANHQFYVRTKI
+135 NHPFYVCSKSESGLTSPKWKEARELTTSDYLGFPINTESQLPQGYPSLESHFENLDFWRLLGVLLVYPFNLKGEELI
-149 KDTSNS
+149 LRLDNKHYHLLRDLTEGLFDTSS
-155 CGFYFTQPYW
+155 L
-165 KVAEDLQKS
+165 EL
-174 DYVGFPVNSES
+174 
-185 KLPTWEGILYTWSD
+185 
-199 GRKPRLKN
+199 
-207 KIKDKLTDV
+207 
-216 RFWWLIGRYIADGWV
+216 
-231 RSQGGIV
+231 
-238 LGIGNSK
+238 GNS
-245 LPLVQNQLAGIYNY
+245 QLEFRIRNCA
-259 SVSEEGSVSKVHI
+259 
-272 PDKELENFLE
+272 L
-282 SVGKGASNKVL
+282 
-293 PYAWLDLPVN
+293 VN
-303 YLQALVEGYLSGD
+303 YLRESALKRHRLHFQAQWVDLPLQQIRALLWGYQKVSGQTVDFTSTLFVTGKDLFYGLSQLVLKAYKVPFTVRESINDHY
-316 GYVQGTRIVASST
+316 RIEFSELET
-329 SQSLILGMAQAIMK
+329 QSDSMI
-343 VYKRPVKIYSNK
+343 
-355 LRSKPHIIEGRL
+355 
-367 IKENPSWSL
+367 
-376 AFTKEARKHDRSFY
+376 F
-390 EDDFV
+390 EDNFV
-395 WGPVRSVVLSENK
+395 WVSVESVSYTPYNGS
-408 EYVYDISVKDN
+408 VYDISVKDN

-460 IIEGKKPKALLL
+460 LIEGKKPKALLL
-472 ENVKALTSVK
+472 ENVKALNSAK

-491 SFLRGLGYMN
+491 SFLRGLGYTN

-536 GFDDGSTMA
+536 GFDDGATMA
-545 SLLGSELDTKKW
+545 PLLGSELDTKKW

-581 FNVPIDY
+581 FNVPVDY

-594 EQCFEDIGLSTV
+594 EQGLEDVDPSTI

-620 GKVSCMLAS
+620 GKASCMLAS
-629 DYKYPKTVVEGIGCE
+629 DYKYPKTVVEGIGCD

-662 VEYERGLTSTREELA
+662 VEYERGLSSTREELA
-677 KDPSV
+677 NDPNV
-682 LWLSEKTANKPQ
+682 LWLSEKTANQPQ

-701 MLSEDQVEEL
+701 MLSEGQAEEQKS
-711 EPLSGFYSMRY
+711 LSGFYSMRY
-722 LTAGECWK
+722 LTPGECWK
-730 FMGFSYDDYQKAKA
+730 FMGFSYEDYQKAKA

-756 GNSIAVPCLEVLF
+756 GNSIAVPCLEALF
-769 KEIYTSLELERD
+769 KRIYESLDSTKEEN

>member
-1 MVHLK
+1 MVHLR
-6 VFEAFAGV
+6 VFEAFEGV

-25 VDYEVVGVSEIDNFA
+25 VDYEVVGVSEIDKFA

-77 FTGDSLVFVKEKGY
+77 FTGDSLIFVKEKGY
-91 VPIKDISVGDL
+91 VPIKQVAVGDF

-115 HYNQGVKPITEVST
+115 HYNQGLKSLFSVSSELTRDISTTE
-129 MLSSTI
+129 
-135 KTTANHQFYVRTKI
+135 NHPFYVRSRTEDELSSPK
-149 KDTSNS
+149 
-155 CGFYFTQPYW
+155 W
-165 KVAEDLQKS
+165 KEARELNTS
-174 DYVGFPVNSES
+174 DYLGFPINSES
-185 KLPTWEGILYTWSD
+185 QLPQGYPSLESHFENLDFWRLLGVLLVYPFMVKGEELILKVDNKHYHLVRDLTEGLFDTSSLD
-199 GRKPRLKN
+199 L
-207 KIKDKLTDV
+207 
-216 RFWWLIGRYIADGWV
+216 
-231 RSQGGIV
+231 
-238 LGIGNSK
+238 GNSQIEFRIRNCA
-245 LPLVQNQLAGIYNY
+245 L
-259 SVSEEGSVSKVHI
+259 
-272 PDKELENFLE
+272 
-282 SVGKGASNKVL
+282 
-293 PYAWLDLPVN
+293 VN
-303 YLQALVEGYLSGD
+303 YLRESAIKRHRLHFQAHWIYLPLQQIRALLWGFQRISGQTVDFTSTLFVTGKELFYGISQLVLKAYKVPFTVRESINDY
-316 GYVQGTRIVASST
+316 YRIEFSELET
-329 SQSLILGMAQAIMK
+329 QSDFMI
-343 VYKRPVKIYSNK
+343 
-355 LRSKPHIIEGRL
+355 
-367 IKENPSWSL
+367 
-376 AFTKEARKHDRSFY
+376 F
-390 EDDFV
+390 EDNFV
-395 WGPVRSVVLSENK
+395 WVSVESASYTPYNGS
-408 EYVYDISVKDN
+408 VYDISVKDN

-460 IIEGKKPKALLL
+460 LIEGKKPKALLL
-472 ENVKALTSVK
+472 ENVKALNSAK
-482 FRDGFHSWL
+482 FRGGFHSWL
-491 SFLRGLGYMN
+491 SFLRGLGYTN

-545 SLLGSELDTKKW
+545 PLLGSELDTKKW

-581 FNVPIDY
+581 FNVPVDY
-588 KLDKLK
+588 KINKLK
-594 EQCFEDIGLSTV
+594 EQGLEDINPSTI

-655 DPLARPF
+655 DSLARPF
-662 VEYERGLTSTREELA
+662 VEYERGLKSTREELA
-677 KDPSV
+677 KDPNV
-682 LWLSEKTANKPQ
+682 LWLSEKKPQ
-694 GLFNLAL
+694 EKLSLFNLAAL
-701 MLSEDQVEEL
+701 LSETTEEEQ
-711 EPLSGFYSMRY
+711 EPVRGFYSMRY
-722 LTAGECWK
+722 LTSGECWK
-730 FMGFSYDDYQKAKA
+730 FMGFSYEDYQKAKA
-744 VGLSD
+744 IGLSD

-769 KEIYTSLELERD
+769 KRIYESLED

>member
-25 VDYEVVGVSEIDNFA
+25 VDYEVVGVSEIDKFA

-91 VPIKDISVGDL
+91 VPIKSVVVGDL
-102 VLTHTGEYKEVTA
+102 VITHTGEYKEVTA
-115 HYNQGVKPITEVST
+115 HYNQGLKSLFSVSSELTREISTTE
-129 MLSSTI
+129 
-135 KTTANHQFYVRTKI
+135 NHPFYVRSRTEDGLNSPQWKEARELSTSDYLGFPI
-149 KDTSNS
+149 NKESQLPQGYPSLECYFENLDFWRLLGVLLVYPFRVKGEELILKVDNKHYHLVRDLTEGLFDTSS
-155 CGFYFTQPYW
+155 R
-165 KVAEDLQKS
+165 DL
-174 DYVGFPVNSES
+174 
-185 KLPTWEGILYTWSD
+185 
-199 GRKPRLKN
+199 
-207 KIKDKLTDV
+207 
-216 RFWWLIGRYIADGWV
+216 
-231 RSQGGIV
+231 
-238 LGIGNSK
+238 GNSQVEFRIRDCA
-245 LPLVQNQLAGIYNY
+245 L
-259 SVSEEGSVSKVHI
+259 
-272 PDKELENFLE
+272 
-282 SVGKGASNKVL
+282 
-293 PYAWLDLPVN
+293 VN
-303 YLQALVEGYLSGD
+303 YLRESGLKH
-316 GYVQGTRIVASST
+316 R
-329 SQSLILGMAQAIMK
+329 
-343 VYKRPVKIYSNK
+343 K
-355 LRSKPHIIEGRL
+355 LRFQAQWIELPLPQLRALLWGFQSVL
-367 IKENPSWSL
+367 GQTIEFTSALFITGKEL
-376 AFTKEARKHDRSFY
+376 FY
-390 EDDFV
+390 
-395 WGPVRSVVLSENK
+395 GLSQLVLKANRVPFKVIESENNHYTITFSELGTQSDSMIFEDNYVWVSVESASYTPYK
-408 EYVYDISVKDN
+408 SNVYDISVKDN

-460 IIEGKKPKALLL
+460 LIEGKRPKALLL
-472 ENVKALTSVK
+472 ENVKALNSAK

-491 SFLRGLGYMN
+491 SFLRGLGYTN

-517 ERVFVVSILG
+517 ERIFVVSILG

-536 GFDDGSTMA
+536 GYDDGSTMD

-557 HKQYNIDRFTY
+557 HKQYNINRFTY

-594 EQCFEDIGLSTV
+594 EQGLEDIDPSTI

-629 DYKYPKTVVEGIGCE
+629 DYKYPKTVVEGVGCE
-644 VPSKLY
+644 VPTKLY
-650 PSDAS
+650 PSTAS

-662 VEYERGLTSTREELA
+662 VEYERGLSESRDELA

-682 LWLSEKTANKPQ
+682 LWLSEKENSEPK
-694 GLFNLAL
+694 GLFQFAAL
-701 MLSEDQVEEL
+701 LSNEPKEEI
-711 EPLSGFYSMRY
+711 EPLQGFYSMRY
-722 LTAGECWK
+722 LTPGECWK
-730 FMGFSYDDYQKAKA
+730 FMGFSYEDYQKAKA
-744 VGLSD
+744 TGLSD

-769 KEIYTSLELERD
+769 KNIYKSLED